1 MDSKGKVESKHSFAG
16 RNFLLPVVEVFM
28 RNSESRTSTVRP
40 VGNMIAVWILIG
52 GIVGGMGKVGVIA
65 GAVGGMIVCSVIGI
79 VGGLIGG
86 DAVGTVIGA
95 SSLGIAAI
103 SGAPIGLPF
112 GIMFGGL
119 VGATIRPWIR
129 ISHRLLL
136 GLRFISH
143 SLALRLN
150 RLNTPQQPGSAR
162 TESSVSTTLRTH
174 FWLWRPRVAEAA
186 PLFNFRIH
194 ANRHVPDA

>member
-1 MDSKGKVESKHSFAG
+1 MDSKGNVESQHSFGG

-28 RNSESRTSTVRP
+28 RSSESRTATLRRM
-40 VGNMIAVWILIG
+40 GNMIAVWILIG

-65 GAVGGMIVCSVIGI
+65 GAIGGMIVCSVLGI

-103 SGAPIGLPF
+103 SGAPIGLEF

-119 VGATIRPWIR
+119 LGATIRPWIR
-129 ISHRLLL
+129 ISHRFLL
-136 GLRFISH
+136 GLWSMSH
-143 SLALRLN
+143 FLALRFN
-150 RLNTPQQPGSAR
+150 RLNTPQQPA
-162 TESSVSTTLRTH
+162 VS
-174 FWLWRPRVAEAA
+174 P
-186 PLFNFRIH
+186 N
-194 ANRHVPDA
+194 